1 MIMKVMRQER
11 GWSQS
16 ELARRAGLNQSTLNQ
31 IESRRLLPYP
41 SQIQKLAQ
49 ALDWKGDPQELLQ
62 EAQITPRKDMND
74 GRV

>member
-1 MIMKVMRQER
+1 MIMKVMRKEL

-31 IESRRLLPYP
+31 IESGRLLPYP

-49 ALDWKGDPQELLQ
+49 ALNWKGNPEDLLQ
-62 EAQITPRKDMND
+62 DAQIMQGKDKDD
-74 GRV
+74 GRA